1 MITLPAH
8 TPSISIIWSGLTLF
22 SFDTEINFLWNHF
35 YNWWQLIVRSK
46 YIINVWWKWGKQS
59 WTINLTRRLQYAINQ
74 GMFEQLKGFF
84 ISLLIASITISIGIL
99 AYWVVSCQDIVP
111 CHASSYQASHKTIN
125 NLKMIKCFNKNI
137 EKILYNFDIKD
148 LMHRNVI
155 HIWPES
161 QVKVLWVTK
170 HHRYRLLGEIY

>member
-1 MITLPAH
+1 
-8 TPSISIIWSGLTLF
+8 
-22 SFDTEINFLWNHF
+22 
-35 YNWWQLIVRSK
+35 
-46 YIINVWWKWGKQS
+46 
-59 WTINLTRRLQYAINQ
+59 
-74 GMFEQLKGFF
+74 MFEQLKGFF

-137 EKILYNFDIKD
+137 EKILYNFDMKD

-155 HIWPES
+155 HI
-161 QVKVLWVTK
+161 
-170 HHRYRLLGEIY
+170 

>member
-1 MITLPAH
+1 MTVDCKEQVYYKRVMKMRQTKLNNKSDQKITIRYK
-8 TPSISIIWSGLTLF
+8 S
-22 SFDTEINFLWNHF
+22 
-35 YNWWQLIVRSK
+35 R
-46 YIINVWWKWGKQS
+46 NVWTVERFLYKF
-59 WTINLTRRLQYAINQ
+59 IDRIYHNQ
-74 GMFEQLKGFF
+74 HWYIG
-84 ISLLIASITISIGIL
+84 LLGGL
-99 AYWVVSCQDIVP
+99 CQDIVP
-111 CHASSYQASHKTIN
+111 RHASSYQASHKTIN

-148 LMHRNVI
+148 LIHRNVI